1 MIESMA
7 RSLDNIRRDNVQT
20 EERVNDL
27 QYRSMEMNLIFTGL
41 GGESRNETTECKLRD
56 FLENELDIKHLVEFS
71 NVHRFGRYQRG
82 RNCPTVAR
90 FIYQAYLD
98 MVLDRANWLWRTGF
112 GVHRQYP
119 AAMDERRRALL
130 PVMRQYREGAQM

>member
-1 MIESMA
+1 
-7 RSLDNIRRDNVQT
+7 
-20 EERVNDL
+20 
-27 QYRSMEMNLIFTGL
+27 MNLIFTGL

-56 FLENELDIKHLVEFS
+56 FLENELDIKHFVEFS

-82 RNCPTVAR
+82 KNRPTVAR
-90 FIYQAYLD
+90 FIYLADLD

-119 AAMDERRRALL
+119 AAMDERRGALM
-130 PVMRQYREGAQM
+130 PVMRQYPEEGTNVKLVRDRLYVNGKLYRHDSDQAEPPWILL